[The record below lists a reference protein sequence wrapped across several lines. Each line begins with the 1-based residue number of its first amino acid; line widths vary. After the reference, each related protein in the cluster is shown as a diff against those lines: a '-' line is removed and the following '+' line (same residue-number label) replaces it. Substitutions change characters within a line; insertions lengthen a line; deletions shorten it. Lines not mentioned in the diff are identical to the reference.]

1 MITSHDRPR
10 LREDLVAEAIED
22 RGARFI
28 DIIDPDNGNSYR
40 FYDVE
45 YSLACAMDGERD
57 IPGLVRWAQEELG
70 LAPTAKELQTVIATL
85 GDLGYL
91 DSAAAAAAAEAP
103 AISADPGLAAG
114 VRVGGAAP
122 ASGIEV
128 ELGRFQAAEPAPAKL
143 DASADLELGHAGAGV
158 AVAAKAEDDELPEVD
173 LGPSGATSSSSLPV
187 PSAAAASKPSL
198 PTPTPSAAST
208 AAAALPRP
216 RTNTPHGEGPPS
228 ARPPQARV
236 SEPNVRAAAPVAART
251 SEPQLRPSEQSVRA
265 AAPAASE
272 PSLNLDL
279 PIRPDDVKE
288 AVRASREMRSVDV
301 PAELM
306 QALEAA
312 EQAPVREAPA
322 PVRAAAVAP
331 PPSVPLP
338 TPVRPDSGRAAA
350 PPKSVPLPAPVAPPA
365 AASSP
370 SVPSSVL
377 DPIAPLSGAP
387 LSVSEPISPSSVP
400 PLVPA
405 PRPAT
410 APERI
415 EVKPRES
422 RPEVR
427 AKSEPRLEY
436 PRSAEAR
443 PALVPAPREPAPP
456 VAATPLPEPAR
467 RSGGM
472 WIVAVLV
479 IAILGV
485 VGFGV
490 WKFVLQPAP
499 ATEKAPPKAPTTPAV
514 GTNPTPPEAPPA
526 VPSTKLSLVKASPLS
541 VKMPIAG
548 AIQTI
553 IADGTVVKEN
563 DEIARLAG
571 TKGLEQSIAQA
582 KADLEKR
589 YPADIA
595 RIKAKLAAAPG
606 DRGAQR
612 ELANREARVVQ
623 RTAELEGFQAE
634 QAKYLITA
642 KAAGKVT
649 VVAKVGARLGLD
661 AELATI
667 EAESYLSGAVDLGKP
682 VTAQAGDP
690 IEVKA
695 ADGGATAQC
704 TLETVQDTKVS
715 FRCPVTSGFADG
727 AEVTVEA
734 K

>member
-22 RGARFI
+22 RGVRFI
-28 DIIDPDNGNSYR
+28 DVIDPDNGNAYR

-70 LAPTAKELQTVIATL
+70 IAPSPKELQTVIATL
-85 GDLGYL
+85 GGLGYL
-91 DSAAAAAAAEAP
+91 DSAAARSDARAAG
-103 AISADPGLAAG
+103 ADPGLAPG
-114 VRVGGAAP
+114 VRVAAPAP

-128 ELGRFQAAEPAPAKL
+128 ELGRFQATEP
-143 DASADLELGHAGAGV
+143 
-158 AVAAKAEDDELPEVD
+158 VAAKAEPAAELELGVAGGTARVLEIEDDSPDVL
-173 LGPSGATSSSSLPV
+173 LGPSGATAAPSLPV
-187 PSAAAASKPSL
+187 PSAAASSKPVL
-198 PTPTPSAAST
+198 PTPTPAST
-208 AAAALPRP
+208 VAAALPRP

-228 ARPPQARV
+228 ARPPQASR
-236 SEPNVRAAAPVAART
+236 
-251 SEPQLRPSEQSVRA
+251 
-265 AAPAASE
+265 ASE
-272 PSLNLDL
+272 PSLRAPVASRPSEPKLRPSEPRVRADGPAASDPSLNLSL

-312 EQAPVREAPA
+312 EQAPV
-322 PVRAAAVAP
+322 AP
-331 PPSVPLP
+331 P
-338 TPVRPDSGRAAA
+338 AATA
-350 PPKSVPLPAPVAPPA
+350 PPKSVPLPAASPPPA
-365 AASSP
+365 SVPLTLAARPEGGRIVPSSPASSAP
-370 SVPSSVL
+370 VPSSVL

-410 APERI
+410 PAAEART
-415 EVKPRES
+415 
-422 RPEVR
+422 EVR
-427 AKSEPRLEY
+427 TKSEPRLEY
-436 PRSAEAR
+436 PRTAEAR
-443 PALVPAPREPAPP
+443 PALAPAPREPAP
-456 VAATPLPEPAR
+456 VAAAPIPEAPR

-490 WKFVLQPAP
+490 WKFVLQKKPVGE
-499 ATEKAPPKAPTTPAV
+499 TPPQTPVTTAPTQPTP
-514 GTNPTPPEAPPA
+514 PPEAPAEAPA
-526 VPSTKLSLVKASPLS
+526 PTVKLSLVKAAPVS
-541 VKMPIAG
+541 VKMPVAG
-548 AIQTI
+548 AIQSI

-571 TKGLEQSIAQA
+571 GKAIEQNINAAKG
-582 KADLEKR
+582 DLEKR

-595 RIKAKLAAAPG
+595 RLKAKVAAAPN

-623 RTAELEGFQAE
+623 RTKDLEGYQAEL
-634 QAKYLITA
+634 AKYVLTA

-649 VVAKVGARLGLD
+649 VVAKANARLGLD
-661 AELATI
+661 AEVATI

-682 VTAQAGDP
+682 VTAQAGDA
-690 IEVKA
+690 IEVKQKG
-695 ADGGATAQC
+695 DGATASAQC

-715 FRCPVTSGFADG
+715 FRCPLSDGFADG
-727 AEVTVEA
+727 TEVTVEA

>member
-70 LAPTAKELQTVIATL
+70 LAPTPKELQTVIATL
-85 GDLGYL
+85 GELGYL
-91 DSAAAAAAAEAP
+91 DSTASAAP
-103 AISADPGLAAG
+103 AVSADPGFAAG
-114 VRVGGAAP
+114 VRAGVVAP

-128 ELGRFQAAEPAPAKL
+128 ELGRFQASEPAPAKL
-143 DASADLELGHAGAGV
+143 EPSADLELGNAGAG
-158 AVAAKAEDDELPEVD
+158 AGAAAKLEDDELPEVA
-173 LGPSGATSSSSLPV
+173 LGPSGSASSSLPV
-187 PSAAAASKPSL
+187 PSAAASSKPGL
-198 PTPTPSAAST
+198 PTPTT
-208 AAAALPRP
+208 AATALPRP
-216 RTNTPHGEGPPS
+216 HTNTPHGEGPP
-228 ARPPQARV
+228 QVRV
-236 SEPNVRAAAPVAART
+236 SEPNVRAAAPAA
-251 SEPQLRPSEQSVRA
+251 RPSEPNVRA
-265 AAPAASE
+265 AAPAARPSEPQQRPSEQRVRAAAQPASE

-370 SVPSSVL
+370 SVPSSVF

-387 LSVSEPISPSSVP
+387 LSMSEPISPSSVP

-405 PRPAT
+405 PRPAP
-410 APERI
+410 APERGEI
-415 EVKPRES
+415 RPRES

-443 PALVPAPREPAPP
+443 PALIPVPREPAVP
-456 VAATPLPEPAR
+456 VAATPIPEPAR

-472 WIVAVLV
+472 WIVVVLV

-499 ATEKAPPKAPTTPAV
+499 ATEKAPPEAPTTPAADP
-514 GTNPTPPEAPPA
+514 TPLTPPEAPPA
-526 VPSTKLSLVKASPLS
+526 VPTTKLSLVKASPLP
-541 VKMPIAG
+541 VKMPLAG

-595 RIKAKLAAAPG
+595 RIKAKLAAAPN

-634 QAKYLITA
+634 QSKYLITA

-667 EAESYLSGAVDLGKP
+667 EAESYLSGAIDLGKP
-682 VTAQAGDP
+682 VSAQAGDP
-690 IEVKA
+690 VEVKL
-695 ADGGATAQC
+695 ADGSATAQC

-715 FRCPVTSGFADG
+715 FRCPSAAGFADG
-727 AEVTVEA
+727 ADVTVEA

>member
-91 DSAAAAAAAEAP
+91 DSAAASAEAP
-103 AISADPGLAAG
+103 AVSADPGLAAG
-114 VRVGGAAP
+114 VRAGGAAP

-128 ELGRFQAAEPAPAKL
+128 ELGRFQASEPAPAKL
-143 DASADLELGHAGAGV
+143 EPAADLELGHAGAG
-158 AVAAKAEDDELPEVD
+158 AGAAAGLEDEELPEVA

-187 PSAAAASKPSL
+187 PSAAASSKPVL

-236 SEPNVRAAAPVAART
+236 SEPNVRAAAPAART

-312 EQAPVREAPA
+312 EQAPVRETPA

-350 PPKSVPLPAPVAPPA
+350 PPKSVPLPAPVAPSA

-415 EVKPRES
+415 ELKPERRES

-443 PALVPAPREPAPP
+443 PALVPAPRETPPP
-456 VAATPLPEPAR
+456 VAATPIPEPAR

-479 IAILGV
+479 IAIVGV

-499 ATEKAPPKAPTTPAV
+499 ATEKAPPETPTTPAA
-514 GTNPTPPEAPPA
+514 GTNPTPPPEAQPA
-526 VPSTKLSLVKASPLS
+526 VPSAKLSLVKASPLS
-541 VKMPIAG
+541 VKMPVAG
-548 AIQTI
+548 AIQSI

-623 RTAELEGFQAE
+623 RTAELEGLQAD
-634 QAKYLITA
+634 QAKYLISA

-661 AELATI
+661 AEVATI

-682 VTAQAGDP
+682 VSAQAGDP
-690 IEVKA
+690 IEVKL

-715 FRCPVTSGFADG
+715 FRCPVAAGFADG
-727 AEVTVEA
+727 ADVTVEA